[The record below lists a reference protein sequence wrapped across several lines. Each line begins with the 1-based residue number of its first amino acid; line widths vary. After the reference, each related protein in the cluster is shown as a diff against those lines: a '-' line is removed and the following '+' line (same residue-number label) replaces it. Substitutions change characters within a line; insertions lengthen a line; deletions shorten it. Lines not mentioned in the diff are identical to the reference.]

1 MKGRIYQH
9 DIDRIRERLAPR
21 DLAVIDQIYTLRLM
35 TGAQIQAVHFPLCDH
50 ESDHASA
57 RARRRVLQR
66 LVRDGLLVRLERRVG
81 GVKGGSSGY
90 IFGASALGQRIMD
103 GNRHTRFRE
112 PSATFVTHTLAI
124 TQLVVDVI
132 EAQRARK
139 IELLH
144 LEPEPRCWRAYTTPS
159 GREIVRPDMFVA
171 IAQGEFEHH
180 WFVEIDLGTETIN
193 RRLTKCAQYD
203 AYYRSGTE
211 QARHDLFPR
220 VLWAVPNVRIA
231 AELQARIQ
239 QSRRLTSDI
248 FAVVTSDELVRT
260 ICGDAT

>member
-1 MKGRIYQH
+1 MRGRIYQH
-9 DIDRIRERLAPR
+9 DLDRIRERLAPR
-21 DLAVIDQIYTLRLM
+21 DLAVLDQIRTLRLM

-50 ESDHASA
+50 ESEHAA
-57 RARRRVLQR
+57 VRATRRVLQR
-66 LVRDGLLVRLERRVG
+66 LVRDGLLVSLERRVG
-81 GVKGGSSGY
+81 GVKGGSAGATY
-90 IFGASALGQRIMD
+90 AASALGQRLID
-103 GNRHTRFRE
+103 GDRHTRFRE
-112 PSATFVTHTLAI
+112 PSATFVTHTLTI
-124 TQLVVDVI
+124 TQLVVDLI

-139 IELLH
+139 IDLVR
-144 LEPEPRCWRAYTTPS
+144 LEPEPRCWRTYTTAA
-159 GREIVRPDMFVA
+159 GREVVRPDLFVA
-171 IAQGEFEHH
+171 VGAGEFEHH

-220 VLWAVPNVRIA
+220 VVWAVPNDRLA

-248 FAVVTSDELVRT
+248 FAVATHDELLAM
-260 ICGDAT
+260 ICGGNP